1 MHERFLEMHGLTKI
15 ERDVNG
21 LTILFIIEDGLKTTF
36 YLYVLREGKK
46 RLIRFSPDLLLADGE
61 SMAQKFITLSMEEL
75 LVLFEKLA
83 NLTIK
88 NYVVGSKKEIVGFLL
103 REEQSITINNS
114 QAFVYEAEEITFKQ
128 GKMVADRRTLEA
140 FISYQVDEGNAQG
153 IYERQEHVLRLLK
166 NDLLRDKRITAMPKR
181 FNQLK
186 KLIRTNIGV
195 SDLLKFFKAYKERGQ
210 EKTQRLTVSAGEAA
224 QDSWVKEINQFLSE

>member
-1 MHERFLEMHGLTKI
+1 M
-15 ERDVNG
+15 NG

-36 YLYVLREGKK
+36 YLYILREGKK
-46 RLIRFSPDLLLADGE
+46 RLIRFSPNLLFTDGE
-61 SMAQKFITLSMEEL
+61 SLAQKFITLSMDEL
-75 LVLFEKLA
+75 LTLFGTLTQ
-83 NLTIK
+83 LTIK
-88 NYVVGSKKEIVGFLL
+88 NYVVGNKKEIVGFLL
-103 REEQSITINNS
+103 RNESSILISNP
-114 QAFVYEAEEITFKQ
+114 QAFTYEAEDIIFNQ
-128 GKMVADRRTLEA
+128 GKVRADQRLLEA

-210 EKTQRLTVSAGEAA
+210 EKTQRLTVSAGETEQAN
-224 QDSWVKEINQFLSE
+224 WIKEINQFMSE

>member
-1 MHERFLEMHGLTKI
+1 MTKI

>member
-1 MHERFLEMHGLTKI
+1 MHERFLEMHSLTKI

-46 RLIRFSPDLLLADGE
+46 RLIRFSPDLFLADGE

-75 LVLFEKLA
+75 LVLFEKLT

-103 REEQSITINNS
+103 REEQSVTINNP
-114 QAFVYEAEEITFKQ
+114 QVFVYEAEEITFKQ

-186 KLIRTNIGV
+186 KLIQTNIGV

-224 QDSWVKEINQFLSE
+224 QDSWVKAINQFLSE